1 MEGRARERADEEAT
15 GREELLAVLAALT
28 ETRLHRP
35 AGREGWTLRHAL
47 GAVAAADRVLAHV
60 LASLAADPGTPARFR
75 LRRLRGEVMYEAHM
89 LQRDALGR
97 LLRQTHAEAEGA
109 LAAHA
114 ALLGRTIEVEDGASW
129 SVGELIADRA
139 GRERTA
145 LRALREALPPDRG
158 PRAPG
163 GGRTA

>member
-1 MEGRARERADEEAT
+1 MEGRARERAKEGEA
-15 GREELLAVLAALT
+15 GREELLAVLAAIT
-28 ETRLHRP
+28 ETRLNRP

-47 GAVAAADRVLAHV
+47 GAVAAADRVLSHV
-60 LASLAADPGTPARFR
+60 LASLAAEPGTTARFR
-75 LRRLRGEVMYEAHM
+75 LRRLRGEVMYRAHM

-97 LLRQTHAEAEGA
+97 LLRQTHAEAESA

-114 ALLGRTIEVEDGASW
+114 ALLGRAIEVEDGPSR
-129 SVGELIADRA
+129 SVGDLLARRA
-139 GRERTA
+139 ERERAA

-163 GGRTA
+163 GGRDA